1 MLRGEEM
8 PLTSNFPGWEKQ
20 IAGTK
25 KPALGGLGSYERN
38 GSGGSNFKARQS
50 VRRVSNHLSID
61 VSAGTPAQQEQHR

>member
-25 KPALGGLGSYERN
+25 KPALGGLGFVQKEWIRQQQFLSQTGCHTRQQS
-38 GSGGSNFKARQS
+38 SGD
-50 VRRVSNHLSID
+50 RRK
-61 VSAGTPAQQEQHR
+61 R